1 MFEGDNLK
9 KILSLV
15 IIVVLAFASFNILSL
30 PHVSAQTTAAQI
42 LSYSS
47 YIAPSTTTSA
57 EYADDLIAVG
67 EVQNTGSNVVGAVWV
82 IGQAYD
88 SNGTLL
94 ASTEARV
101 VETNMAPNQKAP
113 FYLDFIP
120 EGSVTQDQSW
130 VSNETSLTVLVGSV
144 TNATGTSSQYTGL
157 TTSELNGVNNGGT
170 YTVSGKIQDAGDQS
184 VGDTA
189 VIATFYSSN
198 GTVVALS
205 FTDLG
210 AGLVPGEST
219 TFAVIPW
226 DNTGTLSSEIA
237 SYAIMVQSTPVT
249 PIGTTEPIA
258 PPTTQP
264 TYFPGGSTN
273 PTQNTGVSASTAQY
287 ALAIVVVAAVIAV
300 LAVFMFLRRQGKSQQ
315 VEASTSPSESSAQL
329 YAE

>member
-15 IIVVLAFASFNILSL
+15 IIVGLALASFNILSL

-47 YIAPSTTTSA
+47 YIAPSTTSSA
-57 EYADDLIAVG
+57 EYADDLIVVG
-67 EVQNTGSNVVGAVWV
+67 EAQNTGSNVVGAVLV

-101 VETNMAPNQKAP
+101 METNMAPNQKAP

-130 VSNETSLTVLVGSV
+130 VSNETSLTVLVGYV
-144 TNATGTSSQYTGL
+144 TNATSTSSQYTGL
-157 TTSELNGVNNGGT
+157 TTSDLNGVNNGGT

-210 AGLVPGEST
+210 AGLISGEST
-219 TFAVIPW
+219 TFSVTPW
-226 DNTGTLSSEIA
+226 DNTDTLSSEIA
-237 SYAIMVQSTPVT
+237 SYAIMVRSTPIALVAT
-249 PIGTTEPIA
+249 PEPTA
-258 PPTTQP
+258 APTTQP
-264 TYFPGGSTN
+264 TISPSGTSN
-273 PTQNTGVSASTAQY
+273 PTQNTGVSESIAQY
-287 ALAIVVVAAVIAV
+287 ALIIVVVAAVIAV

-315 VEASTSPSESSAQL
+315 VEASTSPGESSMQL
-329 YAE
+329 

>member
-15 IIVVLAFASFNILSL
+15 IIVVLALASFNILSL

-57 EYADDLIAVG
+57 EYANDLIAVG
-67 EVQNTGSNVVGAVWV
+67 EVQNTGSNVVGAVLV

-101 VETNMAPNQKAP
+101 METNMAPNQKAP

-157 TTSELNGVNNGGT
+157 TTSDLNGVNNGGT

-210 AGLVPGEST
+210 AGLAPGEST
-219 TFAVIPW
+219 TFAVTPW

-249 PIGTTEPIA
+249 LIGTTEPTA

-264 TYFPGGSTN
+264 TYSPGGSTN
-273 PTQNTGVSASTAQY
+273 PTQNTGVSESTAQY
-287 ALAIVVVAAVIAV
+287 ALIIVVVAAVIAV

-315 VEASTSPSESSAQL
+315 VEASTTPSESSGQL
-329 YAE
+329 